1 MDVKDKVIIVTGGS
15 SGIGL
20 ATAILLSKKGSRVVI
35 TSRYKDDIE
44 KVAKDIPGS
53 FAVVVDMTKPADIKN
68 LVKKTM
74 GKFGR
79 IDAIVNNAGQAA
91 HGKIEDFSVEE
102 YRNNLELNLFGPTL
116 LMQQVIPIMR
126 KQGGGSIVNIGS
138 GTTKMALSG
147 VGIYSS
153 GKSALHQLS
162 MVARKELE
170 SDNINVT
177 IIHPFLTATNFGRDR
192 HAPKTDESI
201 WQSRP
206 GVPPADPPEK
216 VANVILDALQ
226 NGDEEISMVPERRV

>member
-1 MDVKDKVIIVTGGS
+1 VDVKDKVIIVTGGS

-20 ATAILLSKKGSRVVI
+20 ATAELLAKKGSKVVI

-44 KVAKDIPGS
+44 KVAKDIPDS
-53 FAVVVDMTKPADIKN
+53 FAVVVDMAKPADIKN

-74 GKFGR
+74 QKFGR
-79 IDAIVNNAGQAA
+79 IDAVI
-91 HGKIEDFSVEE
+91 KIEKFPIEE

-138 GTTKMALSG
+138 GTTKMAFPG
-147 VGIYSS
+147 IGIYSS

-170 SDNINVT
+170 TDNIAVT
-177 IIHPFLTATNFGRDR
+177 IVHPYITATNFGRDR
-192 HAPKTDESI
+192 HASKTDEPT

-216 VANVILDALQ
+216 VASVILDALQ
-226 NGDEEISMVPERRV
+226 NGNDEISMVPGRK